1 MLQHVVEGGDEPTG
15 RQPGAMRARLGG
27 RHDHLEE
34 AEVRALLMDLLAGQG
49 KTDQAIEALR
59 PNAATGD
66 DSVAV
71 RLAELLVGQSLV
83 TRLVLRVCAAVR
95 DN

>member
-1 MLQHVVEGGDEPTG
+1 
-15 RQPGAMRARLGG
+15 
-27 RHDHLEE
+27 
-34 AEVRALLMDLLAGQG
+34 MDLLAGQG